1 VTRVRTA
8 LRAAG
13 LGAASTLAAVCY
25 GAAHP
30 PSYTR
35 TASRAAD
42 AALVLSGDVDDL
54 RTRAAAAL
62 YRAGAFPTIVLTGR
76 GSGGDSAAELAK
88 VARRMGVPE
97 DAIRLETASTSTRE
111 NLIGALPII
120 RSSGW
125 RRVALVTNESH
136 MGRAERAARKALPDV
151 EWVPIPVEDAG
162 PPSRIYRVRL
172 EEWLKLARY
181 ALHGWV

>member
-1 VTRVRTA
+1 MTRVRTA
-8 LRAAG
+8 LLAAG
-13 LGAASTLAAVCY
+13 LGATSTLAAVCY

-30 PSYTR
+30 PSYTPS
-35 TASRAAD
+35 ASRTAD

-62 YRAGAFPTIVLTGR
+62 YRAGAFPQVVLTGR
-76 GSGGDSAAELAK
+76 GYGGDSAAALAK

-97 DAIRLETASTSTRE
+97 SAIRLETASTSTRE
-111 NLIGALPII
+111 NLLGALPII
-120 RSSGW
+120 RSAGW
-125 RRVALVTNESH
+125 KRVALVTNESH
-136 MGRAERAARKALPDV
+136 MGRAERAARKVLPEV
-151 EWVPIPVEDAG
+151 EWVPVPVEDAG

-181 ALHGWV
+181 AVYGWV